1 MGVALVWRYAA
12 IRPRFG
18 AGPRTAAIAGLYF
31 WSPGSLVWTSFFV
44 LGIFPWGMFP
54 LGAASWLIV
63 VPAAALSGA
72 SPYSEAS

>member
-1 MGVALVWRYAA
+1 MDIALVWRYAA

-31 WSPGSLVWTSFFV
+31 WSLVSLVWTSLFV
-44 LGIFPWGMFP
+44 LGIFPGGMFP

-72 SPYSEAS
+72 SPYSETS